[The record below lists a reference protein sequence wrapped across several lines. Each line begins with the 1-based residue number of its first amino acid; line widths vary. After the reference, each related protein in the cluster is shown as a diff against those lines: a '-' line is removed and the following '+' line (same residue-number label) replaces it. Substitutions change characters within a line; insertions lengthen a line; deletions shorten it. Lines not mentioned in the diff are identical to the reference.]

1 MPFISENELEKALV
15 KAVKSPASTPD
26 FYRLLLES
34 DLLVM
39 GTAEGQEGAS
49 DIHPGARTRGPAIN

>member
-1 MPFISENELEKALV
+1 MPFISKNALERARV
-15 KAVKSPASTPD
+15 KTVKSPASAPD

-34 DLLVM
+34 DLLVP
-39 GTAEGQEGAS
+39 GTVDGQEGAS